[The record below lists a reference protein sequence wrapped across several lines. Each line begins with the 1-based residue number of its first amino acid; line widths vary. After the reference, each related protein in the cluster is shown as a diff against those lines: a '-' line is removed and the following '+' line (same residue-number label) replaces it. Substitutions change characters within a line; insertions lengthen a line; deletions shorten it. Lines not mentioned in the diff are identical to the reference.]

1 MCLTSTIT
9 PYVLPCGHAICL
21 NDLTQLRIPV
31 EKPGKPSRRL
41 AKIRAKAKILASKCA
56 PFMVLAFALMDPGA
70 PAQWLYM
77 AAGMLSGRF
86 DSLCNDPCYA
96 RSEAD
101 NHICQHDCD
110 CDGAR
115 TCSFFGFCVGHSGEC
130 TAAVG
135 AAQKA
140 WQLQASAPGS
150 SGVYSS
156 EHGPYRIAIN
166 SSSAFNASWLEL
178 RPAAAHPGAAI
189 PIRKPNPNRN
199 PNRNPNPNANPTAN
213 PNPGV
218 LHAGLVAVRRLL
230 LRSTPAWTPTPPLPP
245 TQTATST
252 PTPT

>member
-31 EKPGKPSRRL
+31 EKPGKQMPRRL
-41 AKIRAKAKILASKCA
+41 AKTRAKAKILASKCA

-96 RSEAD
+96 RVEAD

-115 TCSFFGFCVGHSGEC
+115 TCSFFGFCVC
-130 TAAVG
+130 PV
-135 AAQKA
+135 
-140 WQLQASAPGS
+140 
-150 SGVYSS
+150 
-156 EHGPYRIAIN
+156 
-166 SSSAFNASWLEL
+166 
-178 RPAAAHPGAAI
+178 
-189 PIRKPNPNRN
+189 
-199 PNRNPNPNANPTAN
+199 
-213 PNPGV
+213 
-218 LHAGLVAVRRLL
+218 
-230 LRSTPAWTPTPPLPP
+230 
-245 TQTATST
+245 
-252 PTPT
+252 